1 MLLNQSSRRKLGFM
15 SFATYCTYVL
25 AELMDLYA
33 YAGPVAVPGDLGVSL
48 ARPLKVGGCGVC
60 PVKVASFSMAC
71 ASFLRPSRVLWWRYI
86 WYE

>member
-33 YAGPVAVPGDLGVSL
+33 YAGAVVVPGDLGVSL
-48 ARPLKVGGCGVC
+48 ARPLKVGGCGV
-60 PVKVASFSMAC
+60 VGA
-71 ASFLRPSRVLWWRYI
+71 R
-86 WYE
+86 

>member
-33 YAGPVAVPGDLGVSL
+33 YAGAVVVPGDLGVSL
-48 ARPLKVGGCGVC
+48 SRPLKVGGCGV
-60 PVKVASFSMAC
+60 VGA
-71 ASFLRPSRVLWWRYI
+71 R
-86 WYE
+86 